1 MPFTAPSLI
10 PESATAFD
18 GEGRV
23 TFAFDQAITG
33 LSATDI
39 TVVADGVT
47 LNPKSGAYVVDAPD
61 ASTVGITL
69 QGGLTLD
76 RGEDWRLSMPAGA
89 VFGTEGG
96 LGNLPF
102 SDVPVLIAS
111 RPRSRDRS
119 RDR

>member
-10 PESATAFD
+10 PESVTGFD
-18 GEGRV
+18 GEGRI

-39 TVVADGVT
+39 IVVADGVS
-47 LNPKSGAYVVDAPD
+47 LNPKSSAYVVDAPD
-61 ASTVGITL
+61 PSTVRITL
-69 QGGLTLD
+69 QGGLTVD

-89 VFGTEGG
+89 VFSAEGG

-102 SDVPVLIAS
+102 SDVPVLIALRS
-111 RPRSRDRS
+111 RSRDRS